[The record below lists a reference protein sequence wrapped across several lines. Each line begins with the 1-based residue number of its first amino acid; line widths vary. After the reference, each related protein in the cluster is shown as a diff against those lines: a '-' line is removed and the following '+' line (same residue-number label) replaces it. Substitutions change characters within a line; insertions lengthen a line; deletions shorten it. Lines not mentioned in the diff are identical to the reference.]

1 MVTVHRQV
9 HPIRPPYRVAAGF
22 ISSSSHG
29 QPAAG
34 FSPPECSGPPCPP
47 GRSGQDS
54 GAPPLP
60 TTALENSRSGAA
72 ESKTDCLKSTKR
84 LQASSS
90 PQHYPIPH
98 FPEIFRRDYP
108 DFRAESVLPLPAIC
122 NPYGDAIC
130 GRWEGMRES
139 YDVIALSADVAFA
152 NLLSNYI
159 DYSYG
164 LLYTFRNI
172 TIKEP
177 I

>member
-1 MVTVHRQV
+1 MVVVHRQIYPI
-9 HPIRPPYRVAAGF
+9 HPPQGVAAGF
-22 ISSSSHG
+22 TISSSHG

-122 NPYGDAIC
+122 SPYGDAIC
-130 GRWEGMRES
+130 GQWEGMRES

-152 NLLSNYI
+152 NLLSNFPRP
-159 DYSYG
+159 G
-164 LLYTFRNI
+164 LWAETSCH
-172 TIKEP
+172 
-177 I
+177 